1 METLRQTSKVTRISD
16 IVNGTFVRKEG
27 MEPSY
32 VLTNLGEKIS
42 RTKIFGTIVDKFMS
56 EDGNYSS
63 VTVDDDTDAIRVK
76 AFKEDADFFEKFNVG
91 NNVLLIGK
99 VREYNGEN
107 YIIPEIMRKVGND
120 YEGYQKLKVLKG
132 LLEKKKINE
141 VVQKQKDKFADFEEL
156 KKFMIK
162 KYGFDEE
169 SIGGVLENLGQKQE
183 KKERDYKPLLL
194 ETIEKM
200 DKGSGVKTKKLLE
213 EVKIEESV
221 FQEAINEFLSEGI
234 CYEPKPGVIKKV

>member
-1 METLRQTSKVTRISD
+1 METLRQTAAPSRISD
-16 IVNGTFVRKEG
+16 IVSGTFVRKEA

-32 VLTNLGEKIS
+32 ILTSLGEKIS
-42 RTKIFGTIVDKFMS
+42 RTKTVGTIVEKFMS

-107 YIIPEIMRKVGND
+107 YIIPEIIRKVAND
-120 YEGYQKLKVLKG
+120 YEIYHKLSVLRQ
-132 LLEKKKINE
+132 LTERKKIYDII
-141 VVQKQKDKFADFEEL
+141 QKQKSKFADFEEL

-162 KYGFDEE
+162 KYGFDEK
-169 SIGGVLENLGQKQE
+169 IIQDILETVENKEERKE
-183 KKERDYKPLLL
+183 KDYKPFLL
-194 ETIEKM
+194 ENI
-200 DKGSGVKTKKLLE
+200 DKLNEGEGVEIRKLLE
-213 EVKIEESV
+213 ESKIEENI
-221 FQEAINEFLSEGI
+221 FQEAVGELLTDGI
-234 CYEPKPGVIKKV
+234 CYEPRPGVIKKV

>member
-1 METLRQTSKVTRISD
+1 METLRQTSKVVRISD
-16 IVNGTFVRKEG
+16 LVNGTFVRKEG

-42 RTKIFGTIVDKFMS
+42 RTKIFGTVVDKFMS

-76 AFKEDADFFEKFNVG
+76 AFKEDADFFDKFNVG
-91 NNVLLIGK
+91 DNVLLIGK

-107 YIIPEIMRKVGND
+107 YVIPEIMRKVGND

-141 VVQKQKDKFADFEEL
+141 IVQKQKDKFADFEEL

-169 SIGGVLENLGQKQE
+169 SIGSVLENLGEKE
-183 KKERDYKPLLL
+183 KKKEKDYKPLLL
-194 ETIEKM
+194 ETIEKL

-221 FQEAINEFLSEGI
+221 FQEAVNELLSDGI
-234 CYEPKPGVIKKV
+234 CYEPKPGMIKKV